1 MGDVYGQ
8 GSGVRACWAGWLG
21 VLVRVADQSVVNVLQ
36 GAVNHR
42 WEAAV
47 LYDGQTVIPKVP
59 VTNVSFKED
68 ASAGIEMSGSCEVV
82 WSSEFGESISP
93 RGVGDPLSPFGSELQ
108 LFSVITVGPAQESR
122 VAMGVFPITSVPSA
136 MDEDMVFRGQWI
148 TVGSTVRVEFKDHMA
163 KVDRDRFDVPT
174 APVNLTSVWG
184 EVSRIADMSI
194 VQGVPDAAI
203 TRAVMYQENRLDA
216 VRDLLELLDAV
227 PHMTSFGALS
237 ARPNVWPAP
246 VARLRRADSETART
260 GQVVSV
266 GRSMGTSKVYNR
278 VAFRGKAD
286 NQQKILASAE
296 ITAGPLR
303 TRNADGSKSP
313 FGRVTKFLASDLVST
328 PQQAQEWVDREL
340 LRVAQLG
347 TVELPVV
354 EMFNPLRERGD
365 VIEIERPRD
374 EILTGRVVE
383 ISRGSGATQELKVE
397 VLSG

>member
-1 MGDVYGQ
+1 M
-8 GSGVRACWAGWLG
+8 
-21 VLVRVADQSVVNVLQ
+21 RVADQSVVNVLQ

-47 LYDGQTVIPKVP
+47 LYDGATVLPRVP
-59 VTNVSFKED
+59 ISGVSFRED

-93 RGVGDPLSPFGSELQ
+93 KGIGDVLSPFGSELQ
-108 LFSVITVGPAQESR
+108 LFSVITVGPALESR
-122 VAMGVFPITSVPSA
+122 VAMGVFPITNVPSA
-136 MDEDMVFRGQWI
+136 MDEDMVFRGEWI
-148 TVGSTVRVEFKDHMA
+148 TVGSTVKIEFKDHLA

-174 APVNLTSVWG
+174 APSNLTSVWG

-194 VQGVPDAAI
+194 VQGVVDAPI
-203 TRAVMYQENRLDA
+203 TRSVMYKENRLDA

-237 ARPNVWPAP
+237 ARPNAWPAP
-246 VARLRRADSETART
+246 VARLSRADPSKAVT

-286 NQQKILASAE
+286 TQQKILASAE
-296 ITAGPLR
+296 ILTGPLR
-303 TRNADGSKSP
+303 TRNPDGSKSP
-313 FGRVTKFLASDLVST
+313 YGRVTKFISSDLVST
-328 PQQAQEWVDREL
+328 QQQAYEWCVREL
-340 LRVAQLG
+340 ARSSALG
-347 TVELPVV
+347 SVELPVV

-365 VIEIERPRD
+365 VIEIERPRG

-383 ISRGSGATQELKVE
+383 INRNSGATQDLKVE